1 MRTKQPTIE
10 DIYNFDA
17 FINTPGVR
25 QGLLER
31 ASDGDPELAVEQTD
45 DGEGVYYTAPHGEQ
59 IPVGRPIQL
68 AMGGGGGKGS
78 NLTMT
83 DAGMAMLDTGA
94 GVVRGAVA
102 QTLGLP
108 GDIEMI
114 GRGLRSVFNRPED
127 QSRIDAF
134 LAGMKEKT
142 ALPTTDRVSEMLPPV
157 VPPGAP
163 DAKMRQHNA
172 KIGQAFGEIAPLPGA
187 IEAGVAGAK
196 ALAPTAAG
204 MVVNSMDKLGT
215 PIMLPAVPLE
225 NFSKVITSSAAKVDR
240 GTVKLSDKVSKSVEL
255 QLDPKYRVKVV
266 GAYKPEGKTQNITN
280 AVNPGNYEDVSIRL
294 DDIAQAFPDP
304 LESPEKF
311 STMLTTVYNSTE
323 VPMPPKWM
331 IENVNDMGKWT
342 NWFGSMTQNQID
354 EASRGFAVV
363 DKFKQ
368 IYTDGTAGVDTTGRL
383 MMWAMLSRRASAYP
397 HESGFLDLA
406 DKMTPLIQKAAR
418 GEFTDADI
426 QAGLQLI
433 KDTIPEGSPGK
444 SVTSNAN
451 DFVRIFLPKMAAD
464 AGDGRSKLQAL
475 HDMIA
480 DQSMTGPQ
488 IRRAFYGLAED
499 VGIKNKVLSF
509 ALLVSGRNDVMVLDR
524 IQINRLF
531 AGGEKIYDDV
541 AHIFDG
547 GPGLAIYE
555 GLERSLGSRIQQL
568 YDGVGRGDQAS
579 IGRYHWESWVL
590 SSGQEVAHPTL
601 ETIVNAAKGADA
613 PYANVPVM
621 EGRTHK
627 TSYGVTY
634 ERLPDGGNQF
644 VYTTSN
650 GDKFSMTKPQLDD
663 MFTTVMK
670 GKDKAVPKDFPGVN
684 FFEKDTLPDGSP
696 NPYFGK
702 PWYTWPGVDRDRI
715 DQLAATI
722 GTKLDPASGAGSVEA
737 TVQGTVADG
746 SKRTRSTRAGSTASV
761 KRGRQAPQSGA
772 N

>member
-1 MRTKQPTIE
+1 MAYSSIE
-10 DIYNFDA
+10 NKYLSALTAVQFPDA
-17 FINTPGVR
+17 PIEP
-25 QGLLER
+25 
-31 ASDGDPELAVEQTD
+31 AMPEQTMPGTRPGD
-45 DGEGVYYTAPHGEQ
+45 VQVAE
-59 IPVGRPIQL
+59 VGATKMPDYGYSGQRQ
-68 AMGGGGGKGS
+68 A
-78 NLTMT
+78 TMT
-83 DAGMAMLDTGA
+83 DYDPTVRERMAEFLQAGFEKFGMDRYRA
-94 GVVRGAVA
+94 RQQA
-102 QTLGLP
+102 QTLIGGPSSNLPLNIGLA
-108 GDIEMI
+108 D
-114 GRGLRSVFNRPED
+114 
-127 QSRIDAF
+127 
-134 LAGMKEKT
+134 
-142 ALPTTDRVSEMLPPV
+142 V
-157 VPPGAP
+157 VPFLGTGLQTQEAVRTGEEAVTSAQQGNYGTAAVQGGAAVLGLVP
-163 DAKMRQHNA
+163 
-172 KIGQAFGEIAPLPGA
+172 
-187 IEAGVAGAK
+187 GVAGTVKAAK
-196 ALAPTAAG
+196 PLLPKAG
-204 MVVNSMDKLGT
+204 EMVIDTMQKLGT
-215 PIMLPAVPLE
+215 PIIMPAVPLE
-225 NFSKVITSSAAKVDR
+225 NFSKVITNSAAKVDR
-240 GTVKLSDKVSKSVEL
+240 GTVKLSDKVSKKVDL
-255 QLDPKYRVKVV
+255 QLAPEYRVKVI

-294 DDIAQAFPDP
+294 DDLAQAFPDP

-311 STMLTTVYNSTE
+311 STMMATVYNSNE
-323 VPMPPKWM
+323 VPIPPTWL
-331 IENVNDMGKWT
+331 IENANDMGKWT

-354 EASRGFAVV
+354 EAARGFAVV
-363 DKFKQ
+363 DKFKK
-368 IYTDGTAGVDTTGRL
+368 IYTDGTANVDTTGRL

-426 QAGLQLI
+426 EAGLQLV
-433 KDTIPEGSPGK
+433 KATIPEGSPGK

-480 DQSMTGPQ
+480 DQNMTGPQ

-555 GLERSLGSRIQQL
+555 GLERSLAPRIQQL

-601 ETIVNAAKGADA
+601 DTIVKAAKGETA

-634 ERLPDGGNQF
+634 ERLPEGGNQF
-644 VYTTSN
+644 VYTSSN
-650 GDKFSMTKPQLDD
+650 GSKYSMTKPQLDE
-663 MFTTVMK
+663 MFTTAMK
-670 GKDKAVPKDFPGVN
+670 GKDKAVPNDFPGVN
-684 FFEKDTLPDGSP
+684 FFEKDTLPDGKP

-702 PWYTWPGVDRDRI
+702 PWFSWPGVNRERI
-715 DQLAATI
+715 DQLAETL
-722 GTKLDPASGAGSVEA
+722 GTRLNASSGGQPVAGAGKR
-737 TVQGTVADG
+737 TTADG
-746 SKRTRSTRAGSTASV
+746 SVGTAGKRTSV
-761 KRGRQAPQSGA
+761 KQSRQALQSGA
-772 N
+772 E